1 MRRMLPFIFTVVAL
15 LACFANA
22 RAGTDR
28 KAYALSLL
36 EDGRRHLAR
45 GGVEQR
51 RAALSL
57 FEEAAL
63 VAPRDPAVLVMLGDA
78 YADARYLHRAR
89 TVYERALGI
98 APADADVHFGF
109 GRIIRREWLDSGWE
123 SDLESAADELR
134 DATRLRPG
142 FVQALTALVA
152 LDVEL
157 GDLAHAREAAEQ
169 ALTAAPQQ
177 AEAQLVAGEMAY
189 RSGEIGRADSL
200 FRLALAQL
208 APAVAERFNDV
219 TPLVPVRDGDLIA
232 HLAPAERAAY
242 ARRFWSANDP
252 DPVTP
257 RNEAQL
263 EYWSRQA
270 HALMLLGDPWGPIWR
285 GRTAVYVRYGKRV
298 QVDDAMRG
306 RHFEMP
312 RLDLGEVV
320 VAPTP
325 QQLERISLVT
335 AGSGQSAFA
344 PLSPGTQPMALA
356 VRVMRFETV
365 SGASLMGQVEASGEP
380 ADTLVGECVVL
391 DAADSLV
398 AHATRNLSPS
408 ACDPLG
414 KRAGDFV
421 FTVPPGTYRLAF
433 AVRDA
438 GNRRGTSRVSRDVL
452 PPADGLSMS
461 EIAPNCGPPQLA
473 TSREGVRLNPNPRAR
488 VEGSDPLVAYFEIY
502 HLHTNDR
509 GASRFEYQYRVRELG
524 APGVPWYHQKLTGQ
538 PAADALRFQTTQ
550 LGVGAL
556 RRQFIQVPTKT
567 LPAGRY
573 ELELTVRDL
582 ATGQEAKETMPFS
595 RLWSQ
600 EELTGDAPLPESR
613 R

>member
-1 MRRMLPFIFTVVAL
+1 MRRMLRLTFIAVAL
-15 LACFANA
+15 FACSTPAWA
-22 RAGTDR
+22 HTDR

-36 EDGRRHLAR
+36 EEGRRHLVR
-45 GGVEQR
+45 GGVDQR

-63 VAPRDPAVLVMLGDA
+63 VAPKDPSVLIELGDA

-89 TVYERALGI
+89 TVFERALAI
-98 APADADVHFGF
+98 APDDADVHFGF

-123 SDLESAADELR
+123 SDLESAADEFR
-134 DATRLRPG
+134 EAARLRPG
-142 FVQALTALVA
+142 FVKALTQLVA

-157 GDLAHAREAAEQ
+157 GDLARAREAGEQ
-169 ALTAAPQQ
+169 ALAAAPLQ

-189 RSGEIGRADSL
+189 RTGEIGRADSL
-200 FRLALAQL
+200 FRLALAHMDS
-208 APAVAERFNDV
+208 AVVERFNDV
-219 TPLVPVRDGDLIA
+219 TPLVPIRDGDFLA
-232 HLAPAERAAY
+232 HLDRAERSAY
-242 ARRFWSANDP
+242 ARRFWNANDP

-257 RNEAQL
+257 HNEAQL
-263 EYWSRQA
+263 EFWSRQA

-285 GRTAVYVRYGKRV
+285 ERTAVYVRYGKRV
-298 QVDDAMRG
+298 QIDDAMRAH
-306 RHFEMP
+306 HFEMP

-320 VAPTP
+320 VAPTVE
-325 QQLERISLVT
+325 QLERISLVT
-335 AGSGQSAFA
+335 AEGGQSAFA
-344 PLSPGTQPMALA
+344 PLSPGNKPMPLA
-356 VRVMRFETV
+356 VRVMRFESA
-365 SGASLMGQVEASGEP
+365 SGASLMGQVETSGEP
-380 ADTLVGECVVL
+380 GDTLFGECVVL

-398 AHATRNLSPS
+398 AHATRSLSPS

-421 FTVPPGTYRLAF
+421 FAVPPGAYRMAF

-438 GNRRGTSRVSRDVL
+438 GSRRGVSRVSCNVL
-452 PPADGLSMS
+452 APADRLSIS

-473 TSREGVRLNPNPRAR
+473 TSRDGVRLNPNPRGR

-509 GASRFEYQYRVRELG
+509 NATRFEYEYRVRELG
-524 APGVPWYHQKLTGQ
+524 APGVPWYHQKMTGQ

-550 LGVGAL
+550 LGIGAL

-582 ATGQEAKETMPFS
+582 ATGQEAKETMLFS

-600 EELTGDAPLPESR
+600 EELTGDSPP
-613 R
+613 